1 MPLAKFHGV
10 FPGELGEVLTA
21 ASGLGGIKIKIAS
34 VDAGAEE

>member
-1 MPLAKFHGV
+1 MSLAKFHGA

-21 ASGLGGIKIKIAS
+21 ASGLRGIKIKTAS